1 VGRRIL
7 VVDDAADLRAI
18 VARALRERGHEVV
31 ELNDGLTGLEAVRNT
46 PVPFELVIT
55 NSRQPSLDGPQLVDR
70 LRDLDPSL
78 PIMHIS
84 GSHRTPLDHLT
95 PEHPSLYQPFS
106 IWALVEEAEQLMQG
120 AVSQE
125 WDWKQHREKQPG
137 DRQD

>member
-31 ELNDGLTGLEAVRNT
+31 ELDDGLAGLELVQNT
-46 PVPFELVIT
+46 VVPFDLVIT
-55 NSRQPSLDGPQLVDR
+55 NSRKPHLSGPQLADR

-78 PIMHIS
+78 PIIHIS
-84 GSHRTPLDHLT
+84 GSQRSRLDHLT
-95 PEHPSLYQPFS
+95 PDDPYLYRPFS
-106 IWALVEEAEQLMQG
+106 IWALLEESEQLMRG

-125 WDWKQHREKQPG
+125 WDWKQYRGRPTG
-137 DRQD
+137 DT